1 MSPGRASS
9 ALTRRRPLL
18 PCSALRTH
26 VATAARPLPGFLS
39 PASPSAQVVNDAHH
53 GLPGGTPAAAR
64 YSSTCGPVLAPPVS
78 RTPRWVCA
86 IRNAAA
92 PSGLPPP
99 VAAAGGVPAP
109 AASAAAGAA
118 AVGGGGGGGGG
129 GGF

>member
-9 ALTRRRPLL
+9 ALTTRRPLP

-26 VATAARPLPGFLS
+26 VATAAQPLPGILY
-39 PASPSAQVVNDAHH
+39 PASPSAHVTNPAHH

-86 IRNAAA
+86 TRNAAA

-99 VAAAGGVPAP
+99 VAAACAGA
-109 AASAAAGAA
+109 AASAAGAAGAA
-118 AVGGGGGGGGG
+118 AAAGVGV
-129 GGF
+129 